1 MLQLFCDLVCNP
13 GFRWPHAAIMLLLEE
28 YRQREENM
36 SSGKITHKKAWD
48 QIAEVMNANG
58 YFVTGKQCTTRINTM
73 KRTYKAVK
81 DHNGKSGNN
90 KRTWQYFEVMERFLG
105 EKPYMAPLSTVS
117 STGAATSRGRS
128 ASISSVSSSSSVNS
142 CAISDIVLDDND
154 HVPRK
159 LSVFLSHECVQQNA
173 LV

>member
-1 MLQLFCDLVCNP
+1 
-13 GFRWPHAAIMLLLEE
+13 
-28 YRQREENM
+28 
-36 SSGKITHKKAWD
+36 
-48 QIAEVMNANG
+48 
-58 YFVTGKQCTTRINTM
+58 
-73 KRTYKAVK
+73 
-81 DHNGKSGNN
+81 
-90 KRTWQYFEVMERFLG
+90 MERFLG

-128 ASISSVSSSSSVNS
+128 ASISSASSSSSVNS